1 MDAHFKGKSYRPTED
16 EDKGHKEGKWE
27 RRIKYHGLQTAEQG
41 FRHYCF
47 KVYICVQMSLV

>member
-1 MDAHFKGKSYRPTED
+1 MDAHFKGKSYRSTED

-27 RRIKYHGLQTAEQG
+27 RRIKYRGLQTAEQG